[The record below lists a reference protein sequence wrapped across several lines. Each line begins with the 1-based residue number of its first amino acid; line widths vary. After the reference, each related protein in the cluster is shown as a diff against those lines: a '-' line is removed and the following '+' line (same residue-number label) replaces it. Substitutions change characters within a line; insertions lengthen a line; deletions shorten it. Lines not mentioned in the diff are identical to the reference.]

1 MDLVPGHPSY
11 LFTPL
16 ARKDQE
22 LNDGSVGAADLP
34 GAAQDPCQLLIGK
47 HSVTGGSLERGFDAN
62 ARRGFQDRAA
72 NTPAEEPLD
81 CLEQLV
87 SRMIPPSS
95 RRFENQVAYVPPLDV
110 MDATGSPPKDELS
123 PQQPGKLSARSQF
136 RHMI

>member
-87 SRMIPPSS
+87 SRMIPPSAAASKTKSLMS
-95 RRFENQVAYVPPLDV
+95 RRLMSWTLRAPHRR
-110 MDATGSPPKDELS
+110 MS
-123 PQQPGKLSARSQF
+123 
-136 RHMI
+136 